1 MSHYRV
7 LFVDDE
13 KDIINIIEK
22 KIDWEALNLAKPAYA
37 ANGLEALEMAE
48 SLHPDIVVTD
58 IKMPYMDGLSLAKAL
73 RSQDPSVRILFLSGF
88 DEFEYAQAAIDLNA
102 DQYLLKPIN
111 ASQLATIFAK
121 IVKKL
126 DDEKSERN
134 NQAKLQAYYEQ
145 SLPILQDNILASI
158 AQTRMPTNRI
168 EQTLQDYQLHLPG
181 PHYVVCV
188 IHTSKN
194 HLAKQ
199 TPYPLACLSVRQL
212 ATEKI
217 DAIWKPQFFNLF
229 DDLAF
234 IANLAY
240 EQELAILTDQL
251 DGFCRQAN
259 SLLSVVVTC
268 GIGLAVNRLS
278 NLPASTET
286 ALQAVNYR
294 VLYGSS
300 RAISITDLGQTQPS
314 NETNDTDLRKVLSL
328 IKLEDQDQLEK
339 AIIDFLSA
347 NSHHQT
353 LMEHDLFLMDMMT
366 QIVRFAKGNNLH
378 IESLVGDYASL
389 QNKDPLAVEIWLKD
403 LALAMQVKLQES
415 RRTSTQA
422 MVDKAKEYVHANYQD
437 ADLSLPILCKQ
448 LGVSECYF
456 STIFK
461 KETGESFVRYLTQVR
476 IDKACSLL
484 LETDEKAYTIASQ
497 VGFNDPNY
505 FSYVFRRTMGQS
517 PSKYKANRQ

>member
-22 KIDWEALNLAKPAYA
+22 KINWEALNLARPAYA

-48 SLHPDIVVTD
+48 SLRPDIVVTD

-73 RSQDPSVRILFLSGF
+73 RNQDPSVRILFLSGF
-88 DEFEYAQAAIDLNA
+88 DEFEYAQAAIDLKA

-111 ASQLATIFAK
+111 ASQLEDIFKK
-121 IVKKL
+121 IVQKL
-126 DDEKSERN
+126 DDEKSEVN
-134 NQAKLQAYYEQ
+134 NKAKLQAYYEQ

-158 AQTRMPTNRI
+158 AQTRMPHSRI

-194 HLAKQ
+194 HLNKQ
-199 TPYPLACLSVRQL
+199 TSYPLACLSVRQL
-212 ATEKI
+212 AIEKI
-217 DAIWKPQFFNLF
+217 DPIWKAQFFNLF
-229 DDLAF
+229 DDLAL
-234 IANLAY
+234 IANLTY

-251 DGFCRQAN
+251 DAFCRQAN
-259 SLLSVVVTC
+259 NLLSVVTTC
-268 GIGLAVNRLS
+268 GIGLAVNELS
-278 NLPASTET
+278 CLPTSTET

-294 VLYGSS
+294 VLYGSN
-300 RAISITDLGQTQPS
+300 RAISITDLGQTQPV
-314 NETNDTDLRKVLSL
+314 NETEPVSLRQIFSL

-339 AIIDFLSA
+339 AVTDFLA
-347 NSHHQT
+347 TNARHQS
-353 LMEHDLFLMDMMT
+353 LMEHELFLMDMMT
-366 QIVRFAKGNNLH
+366 QIVHFASGNNLA
-378 IESLVGDYASL
+378 IQSLVGDYASL
-389 QNKDPLAVEIWLKD
+389 QKKDPLAVEIWLKD
-403 LALAMQVKLQES
+403 LVFAMQIKLKES
-415 RRTSTQA
+415 RRSSTQA
-422 MVDKAKEYVHANYQD
+422 MVDQAKEYVHANYQD
-437 ADLSLPILCKQ
+437 PSLSLPVLCKQ

-461 KETGESFVRYLTQVR
+461 KETKESFVRYLTQVR
-476 IDKACSLL
+476 IDKACALL
-484 LETDEKAYTIASQ
+484 LETNEKAYTIARQ

-517 PSKYKANRQ
+517 PSKYKASRS